1 MSLSFPTCHLGLFTL
16 HIVSEEARFCE
27 VDAGTIAGGK
37 RDGAPWMNTVVGAIT
52 IEGSG
57 HLTDR
62 RHLRQ
67 QLNRILCY
75 CKLYSFDLPRSDSK
89 ISLGWDSD

>member
-1 MSLSFPTCHLGLFTL
+1 MST
-16 HIVSEEARFCE
+16 IVS
-27 VDAGTIAGGK
+27 
-37 RDGAPWMNTVVGAIT
+37 AIT

-57 HLTDR
+57 HLTDK

-89 ISLGWDSD
+89 ISFGWDLD